1 MFRGRLCETAR
12 SQARQRERENS
23 ISIVFGGRGGSK
35 NFWHLSPEAEK
46 HTGKTQPSDLPFPTG
61 PVLGFG
67 LANMLSLMPGY
78 YTGWLDSNS
87 ARLCRFMVM
96 FALWDG
102 PVWLER
108 CASNLV
114 LHIDYI
120 FCLNRVAQYIKLSE
134 SVALVVMGDEPF

>member
-1 MFRGRLCETAR
+1 
-12 SQARQRERENS
+12 
-23 ISIVFGGRGGSK
+23 
-35 NFWHLSPEAEK
+35 
-46 HTGKTQPSDLPFPTG
+46 
-61 PVLGFG
+61 
-67 LANMLSLMPGY
+67 
-78 YTGWLDSNS
+78 
-87 ARLCRFMVM
+87 MVM

-120 FCLNRVAQYIKLSE
+120 FCLINRVAQYIKLSE